1 MKKYDLDLEEDFVY
15 SARPNSTALAGINW
29 KNIAQEW
36 CEERDKRGEIVFDIK
51 NCEGRYV
58 RFTTPFLNSVIPT
71 NEDILSPWKTN
82 NYYFYEIT
90 SDKNELYVQLYF
102 YCKGITGEMRTAFQK
117 LANLTD
123 GGKLTQGYRLF
134 FKSSVFTQAENSTKS
149 EIKNHLYRCL
159 EEVRAFEM
167 TIQDKWDS

>member
-1 MKKYDLDLEEDFVY
+1 MRRQWNLV
-15 SARPNSTALAGINW
+15 
-29 KNIAQEW
+29 Q
-36 CEERDKRGEIVFDIK
+36 
-51 NCEGRYV
+51 
-58 RFTTPFLNSVIPT
+58 SV
-71 NEDILSPWKTN
+71 
-82 NYYFYEIT
+82 
-90 SDKNELYVQLYF
+90 YVQLYF
-102 YCKGITGEMRTAFQK
+102 YCKGITDEMRTAFQK

>member
-1 MKKYDLDLEEDFVY
+1 MERVLDQQGRWRNKVVAFRMSPEEDEVLEAKVKL
-15 SARPNSTALAGINW
+15 SGLT
-29 KNIAQEW
+29 KQE
-36 CEERDKRGEIVFDIK
+36 
-51 NCEGRYV
+51 
-58 RFTTPFLNSVIPT
+58 
-71 NEDILSPWKTN
+71 
-82 NYYFYEIT
+82 
-90 SDKNELYVQLYF
+90 YVQLYF
-102 YCKGITGEMRTAFQK
+102 YCKGITDEMRTAFQK